1 MILDLPGAVT
11 SLCQQGETSVL
22 PFGFLLLTW
31 AIRRGDDEGLRRKV
45 PGVQPRD
52 ASIRHLP
59 PAVRPMLGGKE
70 LSQVVLDSS
79 VDGLAL

>member
-1 MILDLPGAVT
+1 MILDIPGVVT
-11 SLCQQGETSVL
+11 SLYLQGETSVL
-22 PFGFLLLTW
+22 PFDVLLLTW
-31 AIRRGDDEGLRRKV
+31 AIRRGEDEGLRRKV

-59 PAVRPMLGGKE
+59 PAVRPTLGGKE
-70 LSQVVLDSS
+70 LSQVVLDPS